1 MSVLDRPL
9 LDVASAAAAGPALRR
24 RRRRNPLRGIAAYLQ
39 AAYSLDLRSLALFRI
54 ALGAVLLGDL
64 IVRSFDLT
72 AFYTD
77 FGVLPRAALLEKF
90 SPADR
95 FSIHF
100 ISGQFLFQAIL
111 FLIAGVFAVMLM
123 FGIRTRLA
131 SVASWFMVVSVQM
144 RNPSILQGGDV
155 YLRVLAF
162 IAIFLPLGALY
173 SVDSALNTNAS
184 NRNRTRKF
192 SYFSTPGLALMTQ
205 VALLYAFAV
214 LLKTGPEWRG
224 DHSAVFYALNIQQ
237 MSAPLGRFLLH
248 FPKLLPW
255 LTQGTMVQ
263 EGSIALLTLTP
274 ILAGPARL
282 AAVGLIFAL
291 HIGLGLSI
299 RLGHFPYIA
308 CMAALPLLPTW
319 FWERPLVRRLL
330 PWSGGERNWGA
341 GLRIFY
347 DRNCA
352 FCSKA
357 VQVLKTFLLIPGAEL
372 VPAQEFPIT
381 ELEMRDRRSWI
392 VVAPDTKRLYKW
404 RAFAE
409 LVSHSPIFYRLAP
422 LIQCKPLAS
431 MGERLYEKIES
442 HREQLSA
449 FTNWIRPRPLN
460 LRTPPT
466 ITVFALLFIL
476 YVSLWNLSSITYVPF
491 APWEQTIGL
500 TLGIDQKW
508 DMFAPNPLTYDGWY
522 VIEGRLHDGR
532 PVNVLH
538 PRQRVSYEQPASIAD
553 QYKNERWRKY
563 MMNLSLG
570 ENNDYRLY
578 YGRYLCR
585 YWNDGRPLYD
595 PALLI
600 SFDINFM
607 AHQNSIKH
615 PQAPFSRDLLW
626 HHECFK

>member
-1 MSVLDRPL
+1 MSVLDRPVF
-9 LDVASAAAAGPALRR
+9 DVAPAASTGPFAR
-24 RRRRNPLRGIAAYLQ
+24 RRRRNPLRSLAAYLQ

-90 SPADR
+90 SPGDR
-95 FSIHF
+95 FSIHLL
-100 ISGQFLFQAIL
+100 SGQFVFQATL
-111 FLIAGVFAVMLM
+111 FLIAGLFAIMLM
-123 FGIRTRLA
+123 FGIRTRMA
-131 SVASWFMVVSVQM
+131 SIASWFMVVSLQM

-173 SVDSALNTNAS
+173 SVDSALKTNVPEA
-184 NRNRTRKF
+184 NRTRKF
-192 SYFSTPGLALMTQ
+192 SYFSTPGLALMVQ
-205 VALLYAFAV
+205 IALVYAFAV
-214 LLKTGPEWRG
+214 VLKTGPEWRT
-224 DHSAVFYALNIQQ
+224 DHTAVFYALSIQQ
-237 MSAPLGRFLLH
+237 MSTPLGRFLLH
-248 FPKLLPW
+248 FPRLLPW
-255 LTQGTMVQ
+255 LTQGTMVH
-263 EGSIALLTLTP
+263 EGSIALLILTP

-282 AAVGLIFAL
+282 AAVALIFAL

-308 CMAALPLLPTW
+308 CMAALPLLPKW
-319 FWERPLVRRLL
+319 FWDRSWIRRLL
-330 PWSGGERNWGA
+330 PWSGGEKNWGA

-347 DRNCA
+347 DKNCP

-357 VQVLKTFLLIPGAEL
+357 VQALKTFLLIPGAEL
-372 VPAQEFPIT
+372 VAAEEFPVT
-381 ELEMRDRRSWI
+381 ELEMRERRSWI
-392 VVAPDTKRLYKW
+392 VVAPDTARFYKW
-404 RAFAE
+404 KAFAE

-422 LIQCKPLAS
+422 LLRCKVLAS
-431 MGERLYEKIES
+431 AGERLYESIER

-449 FTNWIRPRPLN
+449 YTNWIKPRPLT
-460 LRTPPT
+460 LRTSPAL
-466 ITVFALLFIL
+466 TVFALLFIL
-476 YVSLWNLSSITYVPF
+476 YVSLWNLSSIMRVPF
-491 APWEQTIGL
+491 TPWEDTIGL

-538 PRQRVSYEQPASIAD
+538 PRQRVSYQQPASIAD

-563 MMNLSLG
+563 MMNLSLS
-570 ENNDYRLY
+570 ENTDYRLY

-585 YWNDGRPLYD
+585 SWNDGRPPYD
-595 PALLI
+595 PTLLI
-600 SFDINFM
+600 SFDIYFM

-615 PQAPFSRDLLW
+615 PPAPFSRDLLW

>member
-9 LDVASAAAAGPALRR
+9 LDSPSAAAVGSAIRR
-24 RRRRNPLRGIAAYLQ
+24 SRRNPLRSVAAYLQ

-77 FGVLPRAALLEKF
+77 FGVMPRAALLDKF
-90 SPADR
+90 SPTGR
-95 FSIHF
+95 FSIHL
-100 ISGQFLFQAIL
+100 ISGQFLFQAVL
-111 FLIAGVFAVMLM
+111 FLIAGLFAVMLM

-131 SVASWFMVVSVQM
+131 SVVSWFMVVSVQM
-144 RNPSILQGGDV
+144 RNPSLLQGGDV

-173 SVDSALNTNAS
+173 SVDSALDTNAPEAS
-184 NRNRTRKF
+184 RAKKF
-192 SYFSTPGLALMTQ
+192 SYFSTPGLALMAQ
-205 VALLYAFAV
+205 VALVYAFAV
-214 LLKTGPEWRG
+214 LLKTAPEWRTE
-224 DHSAVFYALNIQQ
+224 HSAVFYALSIQQ
-237 MSAPLGRFLLH
+237 MSTPLGHFLLH

-255 LTQGTMVQ
+255 LTQETIVH
-263 EGSIALLTLTP
+263 EGSIALLILTP

-282 AAVGLIFAL
+282 GAVMLIFAL
-291 HIGLGLSI
+291 HVGLGLSI

-319 FWERPLVRRLL
+319 FWERPWVRRLL
-330 PWSGGERNWGA
+330 PWSGGERKWGA

-357 VQVLKTFLLIPGAEL
+357 VLVLKTFLLIPGTEL

-381 ELEMRDRRSWI
+381 ELEMRDRQSWI
-392 VVAPDTKRLYKW
+392 VVAPDTARSYKW
-404 RAFAE
+404 KAFAE
-409 LVSHSPIFYRLAP
+409 LASQSPLFYRFAP
-422 LIQCKPLAS
+422 LMRYKAVAS

-442 HREQLSA
+442 HREQLSGY
-449 FTNWIRPRPLN
+449 TNWIKPRPLN
-460 LRTPPT
+460 LRTSPA
-466 ITVFALLFIL
+466 ITVFALLFIV

-491 APWEQTIGL
+491 APWEDAIGL

-522 VIEGRLHDGR
+522 VVEGRLHDGR
-532 PVNVLH
+532 PANVLH
-538 PRQRVSYEQPASIAD
+538 PKQRVSYEQPASVAD

-563 MMNLSLG
+563 MMNLSLS
-570 ENNDYRLY
+570 ENINYRLY

-585 YWNDGRPLYD
+585 AWNDGRPPYD

-600 SFDINFM
+600 SFDIYFM

-615 PQAPFSRDLLW
+615 PPAPFSRDLLW